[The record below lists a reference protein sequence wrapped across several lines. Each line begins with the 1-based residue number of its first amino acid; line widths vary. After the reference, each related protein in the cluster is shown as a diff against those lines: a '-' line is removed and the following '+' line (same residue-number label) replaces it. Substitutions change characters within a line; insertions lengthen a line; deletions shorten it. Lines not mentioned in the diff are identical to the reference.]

1 MPLITSHAR
10 LAEQYASYF
19 TQIRPDS
26 PLQNR
31 INPLTS
37 KDLIPS
43 ICNRI
48 LTTSSMLVADVA
60 AGRSDSSALEML
72 IMQTTEQERER
83 AGLTGADLIREVM
96 DFLFGYGPL
105 QALIEDES
113 VSDIDGTRHFEFT
126 IKRNGIRE
134 AIPAVFPD
142 ARTYDTFCRL
152 VVIRNGGLINEND
165 SHCRVTD
172 EQYRLRINVTVPP
185 RSLAG
190 PTISIRRHRRK
201 PYSMVDLMDVGM
213 LSAENGNLI
222 QQMAQQGKTVLF
234 CGKGAAGK
242 TTLLRA
248 FIEAMPQMERVLIAE
263 SDSELYPEKPYCLM
277 QRIKKPH
284 EGGHTLTL
292 RDLIA
297 DGLTMSLDTYCIGE
311 IVGSEAAEFIRAA
324 YSGHRCLGTI
334 HAESAC
340 DAIDRIL
347 SLARTASQDESED
360 LLRRMLLRGLDY
372 LIYLQDFRVSEIVS
386 ISNRQTEE
394 NRYAL
399 AYLWPSDQNQ
409 TTDTAFDYPF
419 EPLVSSA

>member
-10 LAEQYASYF
+10 LAEQYAGYF
-19 TQIRPDS
+19 VHEQSHRLP
-26 PLQNR
+26 QGR

-48 LTTSSMLVADVA
+48 LTTNPMLVADVA
-60 AGRSDSSALEML
+60 AGRSDSSALELL
-72 IMQTTEQERER
+72 IMQSTEQERER
-83 AGLTGADLIREVM
+83 ASLTGPDLVREVM

-105 QALIEDES
+105 QALIDDDS
-113 VSDIDGTRHFEFT
+113 ITDIDGTRHFEFT
-126 IKRNGIRE
+126 IKRNGVRE
-134 AIPAVFPD
+134 AIQTAFSD
-142 ARTYDTFCRL
+142 DRTYDTFCRL
-152 VVIRNGGLINEND
+152 VIIRNGGVINEND

-172 EQYRLRINVTVPP
+172 EQHRLRINVTVPP
-185 RSLAG
+185 RSISG

-201 PYSMVDLMDVGM
+201 PYSLADLEKVGM
-213 LSAENGNLI
+213 LNAENNRLI
-222 QQMAQQGKTVLF
+222 SLMAQQGMTVLF

-248 FIEAMPQMERVLIAE
+248 FIEAMPTMERVLIAE

-284 EGGHTLTL
+284 EGGRALTL
-292 RDLIA
+292 RDLVA

-311 IVGSEAAEFIRAA
+311 IVGGEAAEFIRAA

-334 HAESAC
+334 HAESAG

-347 SLARTASQDESED
+347 SLARTASPEESED
-360 LLRRMLLRGLDY
+360 LLRRMLLRGIDFLV
-372 LIYLQDFRVSEIVS
+372 YLQDFRVSEIVS
-386 ISNRQTEE
+386 INSRQMEANHYE
-394 NRYAL
+394 L
-399 AYLWPSDQNQ
+399 AYLWSANQNQ
-409 TTDTAFDYPF
+409 AADTAFDYPF
-419 EPLVSSA
+419 EPLVPSA